1 MRPPGTV
8 ANGTPHPINGV
19 LLRLSVRAMPNEPR
33 SVSSEADFFPRGVLA
48 TRAFSDS
55 ESQARAVVLQE
66 IDSNLSTS

>member
-1 MRPPGTV
+1 
-8 ANGTPHPINGV
+8 
-19 LLRLSVRAMPNEPR
+19 MPNEPR